1 MLLKIT
7 SFLTVISLW
16 TLTFFD
22 YFFPICLILRDLC
35 IQNQIKPI
43 WKHWLTY
50 FFMFILIRYIKT
62 LLCPGQDVIARF
74 PFFLTKWSFKN
85 KVLADFEIKCDDET
99 QSLKKKENKFLLII
113 LTTLNIYF
121 WTAQTETSLNSYLS
135 FIIFRKQ
142 KFFLKAPP
150 LF

>member
-1 MLLKIT
+1 MSSKPKKLTYLKLKWNWIRLDWFDFLDIKVPYFFLIHFLWPLIMCKN
-7 SFLTVISLW
+7 SFL
-16 TLTFFD
+16 FFS
-22 YFFPICLILRDLC
+22 
-35 IQNQIKPI
+35 K
-43 WKHWLTY
+43 T
-50 FFMFILIRYIKT
+50 KT
-62 LLCPGQDVIARF
+62 LLFPGQDVIARF

-121 WTAQTETSLNSYLS
+121 WIAQTEASLNSYLS

-142 KFFLKAPP
+142 KFCFESATSFLNPG
-150 LF
+150 